1 VTATA
6 GPVVGLLEQARQP
19 CNDRR
24 DLVIQASDDASPVA
38 PAVMNNQPQPPKP
51 FVVVRGEAS
60 AEHALDGAVVAIGN
74 FDGVHRGHRAVIAAA
89 LARAKALSR
98 PAAALT
104 FEPHPRRFFRPNEP
118 LFRLTDERAK
128 LRLLAATGLSGA
140 IVLRFDAA
148 LASLSAHDFI
158 ARVLLARFT
167 VAGVAIGFDFH
178 FGLNRAGSPDYL
190 AAQGAK
196 LGFAVDIVPRFED
209 AGRPVRSGPIRAALA
224 AGRIAEANTLL
235 GYPWFV
241 SGKVIHG
248 DKRGRELGYPT
259 ANMRLDPDCG
269 LKHGIYAVR
278 VGVGERRYDGVASFG
293 RRPMFDQGTVLLEAF
308 LFDFAGDLY
317 GEMIDVAFLEWIR
330 PERTFDSV
338 EDLVRRMNEDA
349 QLARAALAAAPD
361 AFPRLGQVSL

>member
-1 VTATA
+1 
-6 GPVVGLLEQARQP
+6 
-19 CNDRR
+19 
-24 DLVIQASDDASPVA
+24 
-38 PAVMNNQPQPPKP
+38 MNNQPPKP

-104 FEPHPRRFFRPNEP
+104 FEPHPRRFFRPDEP

-148 LASLSAHDFI
+148 LASLSAHEFI
-158 ARVLLARFT
+158 ARVLLARFA
-167 VAGVAIGFDFH
+167 VAGVVIGFDFH

-248 DKRGRELGYPT
+248 DKRGRELG
-259 ANMRLDPDCG
+259 
-269 LKHGIYAVR
+269 
-278 VGVGERRYDGVASFG
+278 
-293 RRPMFDQGTVLLEAF
+293 
-308 LFDFAGDLY
+308 
-317 GEMIDVAFLEWIR
+317 
-330 PERTFDSV
+330 
-338 EDLVRRMNEDA
+338 
-349 QLARAALAAAPD
+349 
-361 AFPRLGQVSL
+361 

>member
-1 VTATA
+1 
-6 GPVVGLLEQARQP
+6 
-19 CNDRR
+19 
-24 DLVIQASDDASPVA
+24 
-38 PAVMNNQPQPPKP
+38 MNNQPPKP

-89 LARAKALSR
+89 LTRAKALSR

-104 FEPHPRRFFRPNEP
+104 FEPHPRRFFRPDEP

-158 ARVLLARFT
+158 ARVLLARFA

-209 AGRPVRSGPIRAALA
+209 AGRPVRSGPIRAAVA

-248 DKRGRELGYPT
+248 DKRGRELGFPT
-259 ANMRLDPDCG
+259 ANVRLDPDCA

-293 RRPMFDQGTVLLEAF
+293 RRPMFDQGTVLLEPF

-317 GEMIDVAFLEWIR
+317 GEMIDVAFVEWIR
-330 PERTFDSV
+330 PERTFASV

-349 QLARAALAAAPD
+349 KLARAALAAAPD
-361 AFPRLGQVSL
+361 AFPRLGQVSG